1 MKVMI
6 TGAAGFIG
14 GFLAKHCTDAGSQ
27 VLGID
32 TVEPQDGWAAKQ
44 FELCDVRNSARLS
57 DLISRFRPQRIF
69 HLAAQ
74 SQPVVSLKRPLETI
88 DTNVGGTVS
97 LFESL
102 RATGVMPVVVVA
114 CSSAEYGP
122 VAECDSPV
130 QEDHPLN
137 PLHPYGV
144 SKVAQDLLAAQYFA
158 NYAIP
163 TIRLRIFKT
172 TGPGK
177 LDEVCSDL
185 TKRAVEIERGIRPPS
200 MPVGNLTNRRSIV
213 DVRDLVQALWLSVEH
228 CVIGEVYNLGGDDV
242 YSVQE
247 VVEVIRTQVTATF
260 EVEQRP
266 ELMRSC
272 DEPVTAGDNA
282 RFRSRCAW
290 APQIRLAMT
299 LRDMLEWWRV
309 RLAGVS
315 RITARRG
322 ARTPVWPLK
331 QRHHYNYQRRK
342 SPEQQ

>member
-1 MKVMI
+1 MKAMI

-32 TVEPQDGWAAKQ
+32 IVEPQDGWSAGEFK
-44 FELCDVRNSARLS
+44 LCDVRNSARVS
-57 DLISRFRPQRIF
+57 ELISKFRPQRIF

-102 RATGVMPVVVVA
+102 RTTGVMPVVVVA

-122 VAECDSPV
+122 VAECDLPI
-130 QEDHPLN
+130 QEDHLLN

-163 TIRLRIFKT
+163 TIRIRIFKT

-185 TKRAVEIERGIRPPS
+185 TKRAVEIELGIRPPS
-200 MPVGNLTNRRSIV
+200 MPVGNLENRRSIV
-213 DVRDLVQALWLSVEH
+213 DVRDLVQALWSSADH
-228 CVIGEVYNLGGDDV
+228 CKFGEVYNLGGDDV

-247 VVEVIRTQVTATF
+247 VIEAIRSQVIFRF
-260 EVEQRP
+260 EVEQRG

-272 DEPVTAGDNA
+272 DESVTAGDNA
-282 RFRSRCAW
+282 KFRSRCSW
-290 APQIRLAMT
+290 EPRIRVATT
-299 LRDMLEWWRV
+299 LHDMLEWWRV
-309 RLAGVS
+309 QLAGVAAPGS
-315 RITARRG
+315 RQGVAR
-322 ARTPVWPLK
+322 V
-331 QRHHYNYQRRK
+331 HHFGC
-342 SPEQQ
+342 

>member
-14 GFLAKHCTDAGSQ
+14 GYLAEHCMAAGSQ

-32 TVEPQDGWAAKQ
+32 IVEPQDGRAADE
-44 FELCDVRNSARLS
+44 FELCDVRDSAGLS
-57 DLISRFRPQRIF
+57 GLISKFRPQRIF

-74 SQPVVSLKRPLETI
+74 SHPVVSLKQPLETI

-102 RATGVMPVVVVA
+102 RVTGVVPVVVVA

-122 VAECDSPV
+122 VAERDSPIR
-130 QEDHPLN
+130 EDHLLR

-163 TIRLRIFKT
+163 AIRIRIFKT

-185 TKRAVEIERGIRPPS
+185 TKRAIEIEIGIRPPS

-213 DVRDLVQALWLSVEH
+213 DVRDLVQALWSSADH
-228 CVIGEVYNLGGDDV
+228 CKVGEVYNLGGDDE
-242 YSVQE
+242 YSIL
-247 VVEVIRTQVTATF
+247 EVIEAIHSQVTPRF

-272 DEPVTAGDNA
+272 DEPVTVGDNA
-282 RFRSRCAW
+282 KFRSCCAW
-290 APQIRLAMT
+290 EPQIRLATT
-299 LRDMLEWWRV
+299 LRDMLEWWRN
-309 RLAGVS
+309 RLTNSAASGS
-315 RITARRG
+315 RQEVARI
-322 ARTPVWPLK
+322 
-331 QRHHYNYQRRK
+331 HHFGN
-342 SPEQQ
+342 

>member
-14 GFLAKHCTDAGSQ
+14 GFLARHCLDAGAQ

-32 TVEPQDGWAAKQ
+32 IAEPQDGQAINE
-44 FELCDVRNSARLS
+44 FELCDVRNSERLS
-57 DLISRFRPQRIF
+57 SLITQFRPQRIF

-74 SQPVVSLKRPLETI
+74 SHPVVSLKQPRETI
-88 DTNVGGTVS
+88 DTNVVGTIN

-102 RATGVMPVVVVA
+102 RATGIIALVVVA

-122 VAECDSPV
+122 VAERDLPV
-130 QEDHPLN
+130 QEDHLLN

-158 NYAIP
+158 TYAIP
-163 TIRLRIFKT
+163 TLRIRIFKT

-177 LDEVCSDL
+177 RNEVCSDL
-185 TKRAVEIERGIRPPS
+185 TKRAVEIEMGIRPPS

-213 DVRDLVQALWLSVEH
+213 DVRDLVPALWLSAEH

-242 YSVQE
+242 YSIQE
-247 VVEVIRTQVTATF
+247 VIEVIRTQVNIPF
-260 EVEQRP
+260 EVEQQP

-272 DEPVTAGDNA
+272 DEPSTVGDNA
-282 RFRSRCAW
+282 KFRGCCAW
-290 APQIRLAMT
+290 IPKIALAAT
-299 LRDMLEWWRV
+299 LHDMLGWWRT
-309 RLAGVS
+309 RL
-315 RITARRG
+315 TK
-322 ARTPVWPLK
+322 PLQYASAHK
-331 QRHHYNYQRRK
+331 A
-342 SPEQQ
+342 